1 MPLNS
6 HMSQNSAVNSVVGQH
21 NNAKTNRETS
31 GFVGRLKTWNKD
43 VVCLPFSR
51 EKHQSIPRGKQ
62 QGMLAERGL
71 IGKIRLMS
79 TWNAHQVIY

>member
-1 MPLNS
+1 
-6 HMSQNSAVNSVVGQH
+6 MSQNSAVNSVVGQR
-21 NNAKTNRETS
+21 NNAKRKGKTS

-43 VVCLPFSR
+43 VVCLLLSR